1 MRQDTSTFCIVL
13 MHCVIRYCYDDT
25 TEFWQ
30 QWQAELAGV
39 AREIAAAR
47 PEFGVDILSCPFH
60 GAVNWAWDY
69 LEVATQ
75 HNTMLQ
81 LQSQYLIVQ
90 VPVLDG
96 DTEGEKMVVR
106 DIIANFMR
114 QQHPY
119 QAVDEVAMRNP
130 TCPWQYYF
138 FRPN

>member
-1 MRQDTSTFCIVL
+1 MTTAYPYISTPSLILHSSTDWTVRCCIAIVLYCIVDIVL
-13 MHCVIRYCYDDT
+13 LYHVIRYCYDDT

-75 HNTMLQ
+75 HHKMLQ
-81 LQSQYLIVQ
+81 LLELQ
-90 VPVLDG
+90 
-96 DTEGEKMVVR
+96 M
-106 DIIANFMR
+106 NHR
-114 QQHPY
+114 QDFHNQGPY
-119 QAVDEVAMRNP
+119 
-130 TCPWQYYF
+130 
-138 FRPN
+138 

>member
-1 MRQDTSTFCIVL
+1 MVTYTYLVQTVQHDHGLPLHLHTLSDPPQFHGLDSQVLHCIVL
-13 MHCVIRYCYDDT
+13 YCIVDIVLLYHVIRYCYDDT

-75 HNTMLQ
+75 HHTMLQ
-81 LQSQYLIVQ
+81 LLELQ
-90 VPVLDG
+90 
-96 DTEGEKMVVR
+96 M
-106 DIIANFMR
+106 NHR
-114 QQHPY
+114 QGFHNQGLY
-119 QAVDEVAMRNP
+119 
-130 TCPWQYYF
+130 
-138 FRPN
+138 

>member
-1 MRQDTSTFCIVL
+1 MLSDRDQ
-13 MHCVIRYCYDDT
+13 HHN
-25 TEFWQ
+25 
-30 QWQAELAGV
+30 AN
-39 AREIAAAR
+39 AA
-47 PEFGVDILSCPFH
+47 VTI
-60 GAVNWAWDY
+60 
-69 LEVATQ
+69 
-75 HNTMLQ
+75 
-81 LQSQYLIVQ
+81 QYLIVQ

-96 DTEGEKMVVR
+96 DTEGEKVVVR

>member
-1 MRQDTSTFCIVL
+1 MTTAYPYISTPSLILHSSTDWTVRCCIVL
-13 MHCVIRYCYDDT
+13 YCIVLLHCFGRYCYDDT

-75 HNTMLQ
+75 HQTMLQ
-81 LQSQYLIVQ
+81 LQSQYN
-90 VPVLDG
+90 
-96 DTEGEKMVVR
+96 
-106 DIIANFMR
+106 A
-114 QQHPY
+114 
-119 QAVDEVAMRNP
+119 
-130 TCPWQYYF
+130 
-138 FRPN
+138 